1 MCCDVETEMYE
12 FAGRMCRKYH
22 ALIVADFDVNTNMFT
37 IFVKHPGDEKYIKIP
52 VSPHE
57 VMSRDLEQDVRQA
70 LDQLKGEN

>member
-12 FAGRMCRKYH
+12 FAARMCRKYH
-22 ALIVADFDVNTNMFT
+22 VLVVADFDVNTNMFT
-37 IFVKHPGDEKYIKIP
+37 ILVKRPGDERYIKIP

-70 LDQLKGEN
+70 LEQLRKEN